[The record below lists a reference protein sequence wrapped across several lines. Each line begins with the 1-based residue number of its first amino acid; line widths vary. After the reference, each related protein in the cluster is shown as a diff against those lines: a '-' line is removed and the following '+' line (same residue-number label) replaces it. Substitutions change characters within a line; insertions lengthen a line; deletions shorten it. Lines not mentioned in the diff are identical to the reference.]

1 MPSTSHPAKP
11 ATRIALI
18 TVPVIVALGFLSG
31 RLANSGFGNDWFDAL
46 AKPGAMP
53 PGWAFGAAWT
63 VLYILLGIVLAIVMA
78 APQSKARSKA
88 LTLFLMQ
95 LGLNLCW
102 SPLFFGA
109 HQVELSL
116 GTIILILLL
125 SLVATRSAAEI
136 NRATAWL
143 MVPYLAWLSFAA
155 YLNFEIWRLNPAA

>member
-1 MPSTSHPAKP
+1 MPSTSHPAEP

-31 RLANSGFGNDWFDAL
+31 RLSNSGFGNDWFDAL
-46 AKPGAMP
+46 AKPAAMP

-63 VLYILLGIVLAIVMA
+63 ILYILLGIVLATVMA
-78 APQSKARSKA
+78 ARRSIARSKA
-88 LTLFLMQ
+88 LTQFIMQ

-109 HQVELSL
+109 HQVELGL
-116 GTIILILLL
+116 ATIIVILLL
-125 SLVATRSAAEI
+125 SLAATRNIAEI
-136 NRATAWL
+136 SRVTAWL